1 MPSAYLAS
9 RLSGRFSGDL
19 LKVYFFTNQATPGFL
34 TVDRKSIRLWS
45 IFERKRKNNSIGF
58 FSTFSFFLSFLFLFF
73 LTPTFDPFLNFSRY
87 ILRNVTNK
95 LYTLFSRYFT
105 SFFNI
110 FQTFFFFF
118 LRTLFSTI
126 PIFFRIFSLYIYIFV
141 FPLSQNV
148 FIFHDCRHFRTLYV
162 SVLISNLYFFPL
174 IFPRCGTFK
183 ENSTQTEFTT
193 HFAKEEFRL
202 KFSPSRFI
210 DASIYDRDTF
220 RKH

>member
-1 MPSAYLAS
+1 MVDI
-9 RLSGRFSGDL
+9 RTKKKKQFDRIFF
-19 LKVYFFTNQATPGFL
+19 YF
-34 TVDRKSIRLWS
+34 
-45 IFERKRKNNSIGF
+45 
-58 FSTFSFFLSFLFLFF
+58 FFLSFFS

-126 PIFFRIFSLYIYIFV
+126 PIFFSYLLFIYIYIFV